1 MIKYLTEYGAV
12 SFEEAPLNDVD
23 RLIFAQLAYM
33 DFEQAAE
40 ELKTQPQSNSLSYAL
55 SHAVWADS
63 DDPSEDRFSFQKK
76 DDRQL
81 AALAGECARYRAV
94 EFVDFYRQYDALTQT
109 QFAALTLRLC
119 EGHLLIAF
127 RGTDNTLAGWKE
139 DFNMAFMDEIQAQ
152 RLARLYIEENAPE
165 ADIITVCGHSK
176 GGNLALYAAAF
187 CRESIQ
193 KRIESAVSFDG
204 PGFNEHVIQSESF
217 RRMEDRMRV
226 IMPGSSI
233 VSLLFD
239 QPKNTRLIESR
250 MFSTLQH
257 YPYFWNTEK
266 MDFVYTNRRSLGSA
280 VMGKALCGLMERLD
294 AETREHLIEEVYDL
308 IASTEADT
316 LNDLAAGWRS
326 SVKTIVS
333 RLFKTDS
340 QTRAVF
346 QQAMTVFV
354 SAAAEAVGEMI
365 REKRS

>member
-12 SFEEAPLNDVD
+12 TFEESPINDVD
-23 RLIFAQLAYM
+23 RLIFSQLAYM
-33 DFEQAAE
+33 DFEEASE
-40 ELKTQPQSNSLSYAL
+40 EFKRNPENNSFSYAL
-55 SHAVWADS
+55 SHAAWAES

-81 AALAGECARYRAV
+81 AALAGECARYAHIQ
-94 EFVDFYRQYDALTQT
+94 FVDFYRQYNALTQT
-109 QFAALTLRLC
+109 QFAALTLRID
-119 EGHLLIAF
+119 ERHLLIAL

-139 DFNMAFMDEIQAQ
+139 DFNMAFMDEIEAQ
-152 RLARLYIEENAPE
+152 RLARLYIEEHSPE

-193 KRIESAVSFDG
+193 RRIDAAISFDG
-204 PGFNEHVIQSESF
+204 PGFNDHVIESAGF

-233 VSLLFD
+233 VSLLFE

-250 MFSTLQH
+250 MFSLFQH
-257 YPYFWNTEK
+257 YPYFWNTDK
-266 MDFVYTNRRSLGSA
+266 MDFIYIDRRSASSA
-280 VMGKALCGLMERLD
+280 VMGKAMCALMERLE
-294 AETREHLIEEVYDL
+294 AEDREHLIEEVYDL
-308 IASTEADT
+308 IAATEADT
-316 LNDLAAGWRS
+316 LNDIAAGWRR

-340 QTRAVF
+340 KTRAVF
-346 QQAMTVFV
+346 QQALTAFV

-365 REKRS
+365 REKRV